1 MVLGDTDLKALLTRI
16 GNKDK
21 AAFAALYREMEKP
34 LFRFVMS
41 KLNDPFQSGD
51 ILHEVF
57 LEIWKNAARFEG
69 RSTAKTW
76 MFGIAYRKVMDVFRK
91 TSKVDLTD
99 EMPDQ
104 EDDAPAGEAC
114 LLAAQEAEHV
124 RHCLSELKPQHRS
137 AVELAFYEDMSY
149 REIAEATDVPEGTV
163 KTRVFHAKQLLMRC
177 LQARMQ
183 IGAKA

>member
-1 MVLGDTDLKALLTRI
+1 MTPSDADLKALLARI
-16 GNKDK
+16 GQKDK
-21 AAFAALYREMEKP
+21 QAFSTLYREMEKP

-69 RSTAKTW
+69 RSAAKTW

-91 TSKVDLTD
+91 SARLDVTDDL
-99 EMPDQ
+99 PDRA
-104 EDDAPAGEAC
+104 DDAPAGEAC
-114 LLAAQEAEHV
+114 LLAAQEADHV
-124 RHCLSELKPQHRS
+124 RHCLSELKPQQRG
-137 AVELAFYEDMSY
+137 AIELAFFEDMSY
-149 REIAEATDVPEGTV
+149 RDISQAMDVPEGTV

-177 LQARMQ
+177 LQARMK
-183 IGAKA
+183 IGSLT